1 MYRWLVDRDAT
12 DRAALQDYLRQGRTE
27 LDRAFLFLREI
38 NAASWHDHMH
48 NPADVFELVRVID
61 RTFHPAYLRLVEGV
75 LIPLVRVV
83 AHFSRIDRGVGT
95 DGLDAWPV
103 VEEIRRGNNG
113 TLVAPYRHVMR
124 NAIAHGRITY
134 LQDQIQYRDKRNRTE
149 TLTNQSVIW
158 TTDDLV
164 DVCHGIAAA
173 VKVFLILTRR
183 SRYPAPREFLVEDL
197 AEETRSPWWYID
209 GCVESRIGPRSQL
222 LVYAK
227 TNSRDVNKV
236 RFSAVQTGILAEAL
250 VQGFDRYF
258 ISMRSPVALPGWV
271 AFDGAA
277 LRAAR
282 RSGKRDIEAYR
293 GVIEG
298 DLLFYAPRRRM
309 SRLGGKVDT
318 LRMAMSNAWRIVMRD
333 LRGRLGVPDVLC
345 RTAKV
350 HRNGWGGVLQGSVV
364 LGACAVEADGA
375 ARTGWLW

>member
-1 MYRWLVDRDAT
+1 M
-12 DRAALQDYLRQGRTE
+12 
-27 LDRAFLFLREI
+27 
-38 NAASWHDHMH
+38 
-48 NPADVFELVRVID
+48 
-61 RTFHPAYLRLVEGV
+61 
-75 LIPLVRVV
+75 
-83 AHFSRIDRGVGT
+83 
-95 DGLDAWPV
+95 
-103 VEEIRRGNNG
+103 
-113 TLVAPYRHVMR
+113 
-124 NAIAHGRITY
+124 
-134 LQDQIQYRDKRNRTE
+134 
-149 TLTNQSVIW
+149 
-158 TTDDLV
+158 
-164 DVCHGIAAA
+164 
-173 VKVFLILTRR
+173 KVFLILNRR
-183 SRYPAPREFLVEDL
+183 SRYPAPREFLVEEL

-258 ISMRSPVALPGWV
+258 ISMRSPIALPGWV

-364 LGACAVEADGA
+364 LGSMGSNARVLVPRVRRRILRVVRRAAVPEPGNRGVAKRLPLAYARVSVFARDYRRRRILNHGLGPDLICTVQFQRMGRIQAPDIFGSTIEEDGKWRIA
-375 ARTGWLW
+375 WNRSWLDKVANE

>member
-1 MYRWLVDRDAT
+1 MTPANSILDNALTADSNALDRDLIRRLFPALAPVGDDAVLALRPYLNRIPQKWFDLSSQSAMYRWLVDRDAT

-164 DVCHGIAAA
+164 DVCNGIAAA
-173 VKVFLILTRR
+173 VKVFLILNPG
-183 SRYPAPREFLVEDL
+183 S
-197 AEETRSPWWYID
+197 
-209 GCVESRIGPRSQL
+209 CV
-222 LVYAK
+222 
-227 TNSRDVNKV
+227 
-236 RFSAVQTGILAEAL
+236 
-250 VQGFDRYF
+250 
-258 ISMRSPVALPGWV
+258 
-271 AFDGAA
+271 GA
-277 LRAAR
+277 
-282 RSGKRDIEAYR
+282 
-293 GVIEG
+293 
-298 DLLFYAPRRRM
+298 
-309 SRLGGKVDT
+309 
-318 LRMAMSNAWRIVMRD
+318 
-333 LRGRLGVPDVLC
+333 
-345 RTAKV
+345 
-350 HRNGWGGVLQGSVV
+350 
-364 LGACAVEADGA
+364 
-375 ARTGWLW
+375 